1 MPYDILTIE
10 GEEIQSVLE
19 VGSPGLPG
27 AQGPPGIP
35 GTPGAP
41 GTPGSAGPPG
51 PVGPGVPPG
60 GSTGQAL
67 QKQSA
72 ADFDTVWVTPAA
84 GGVTKFNTRTGDITL
99 STADV
104 TTALGYTPASTARQ
118 ILTGSGLTGGGD
130 LSIDRTLSLA
140 AVGTAGTY
148 GDTTHYPVITTDPQG
163 RVSGVTVQP
172 VPAGLPSG
180 WINVK
185 SAPYN
190 AIGNGIAD
198 DTAAIQAAINALTQ
212 TGTARGG
219 TIYFPPGSYL
229 CSGSLSCNSMYGVV
243 FLGAGGIGPGDSIR
257 PISQLIYSGTGARFL
272 DFRSSNG
279 CRIQGLG
286 IEYNNAGFAG
296 PLLDFSHGTAGY
308 DSCNNVVEHCMFGA
322 AAGSGLRTA
331 SCAISLQLAIITW
344 IHHCVI
350 KNCLTGIRGGE
361 KINAGNVGYSNAMTI
376 RDCQFN
382 NNDVHI
388 KNPIQDWV
396 IDGCTFEM
404 LDTSGNGPCR
414 SVLTSDIDGADGT
427 VFGSGFIFTGNWVGD
442 IGMTATTLNGA
453 IDNVQTSLTVNTGGK
468 FPPTGINGF
477 LIVCESEQMRVT
489 AGAGSLVWTVT
500 RGVNGTVAA
509 AHASGVSVTMSLEA
523 AILQQTNDTWSGVQI
538 SGNYSSTGGAP
549 CIRGMGKGNGWTIT
563 GNQFGSNN
571 NGGWTGAP
579 IDLGDGTQLA
589 QRKSGVMIA
598 GNDMSGCAIAAG
610 QPVIANATAGHLRI
624 SIWGNSAPGGNTS
637 DRLVFTGQMNLS
649 GNNAQAP
656 ASGTLFTGAGTGA
669 TVTIQGNDQCGFI
682 QVATGT
688 GTAAGALIDV
698 TFGTPY
704 TTTGIPHS
712 LPKVIIFPVNAAAWS
727 AGVYGRDGATT
738 TSKFRVE
745 CVNVPAA
752 SSVLQFGY
760 FVFM

>member
-1 MPYDILTIE
+1 
-10 GEEIQSVLE
+10 
-19 VGSPGLPG
+19 
-27 AQGPPGIP
+27 
-35 GTPGAP
+35 
-41 GTPGSAGPPG
+41 
-51 PVGPGVPPG
+51 
-60 GSTGQAL
+60 
-67 QKQSA
+67 
-72 ADFDTVWVTPAA
+72 
-84 GGVTKFNTRTGDITL
+84 
-99 STADV
+99 
-104 TTALGYTPASTARQ
+104 
-118 ILTGSGLTGGGD
+118 
-130 LSIDRTLSLA
+130 
-140 AVGTAGTY
+140 
-148 GDTTHYPVITTDPQG
+148 
-163 RVSGVTVQP
+163 
-172 VPAGLPSG
+172 
-180 WINVK
+180 
-185 SAPYN
+185 
-190 AIGNGIAD
+190 
-198 DTAAIQAAINALTQ
+198 
-212 TGTARGG
+212 
-219 TIYFPPGSYL
+219 
-229 CSGSLSCNSMYGVV
+229 
-243 FLGAGGIGPGDSIR
+243 
-257 PISQLIYSGTGARFL
+257 
-272 DFRSSNG
+272 
-279 CRIQGLG
+279 
-286 IEYNNAGFAG
+286 
-296 PLLDFSHGTAGY
+296 
-308 DSCNNVVEHCMFGA
+308 
-322 AAGSGLRTA
+322 
-331 SCAISLQLAIITW
+331 
-344 IHHCVI
+344 
-350 KNCLTGIRGGE
+350 
-361 KINAGNVGYSNAMTI
+361 
-376 RDCQFN
+376 
-382 NNDVHI
+382 
-388 KNPIQDWV
+388 V

-442 IGMTATTLNGA
+442 IGMTSTTLNGA
-453 IDNVQTSLTVNTGGK
+453 IDNVQTSLTINTGGK

-489 AGAGSLVWTVT
+489 AGAGSLTWTVT

-509 AHASGVSVTMSLEA
+509 AHASGVNVTMSLEA

-549 CIRGMGKGNGWTIT
+549 FVRGMGKGNGWTIT
-563 GNQFGSNN
+563 GNQLGSTNA
-571 NGGWTGAP
+571 GGWTGAP

-610 QPVIANATAGHLRI
+610 QPVIANAAAGHLRI

-669 TVTIQGNDQCGFI
+669 TVVIQGNDQCGFI

-712 LPKVIIFPVNAAAWS
+712 LPKVIIFPVNAAAYS
-727 AGVYGRDGATT
+727 AGIYGRDGATT